1 MQIQLSLGKGLEK
14 NSVRMTWSDWK
25 WLLSYVIWLLK
36 LKLKVK
42 GNLYWQML
50 CSKAS
55 VDGAAVSLKLRAVS
69 QPLIMF
75 TYSTI
80 MYT

>member
-14 NSVRMTWSDWK
+14 NSVRKTWSDSK
-25 WLLSYVIWLLK
+25 WRLSYLIWLLK

-42 GNLYWQML
+42 GNLYLQML
-50 CSKAS
+50 YNKAS

-75 TYSTI
+75 TYSTSI
-80 MYT
+80 YT